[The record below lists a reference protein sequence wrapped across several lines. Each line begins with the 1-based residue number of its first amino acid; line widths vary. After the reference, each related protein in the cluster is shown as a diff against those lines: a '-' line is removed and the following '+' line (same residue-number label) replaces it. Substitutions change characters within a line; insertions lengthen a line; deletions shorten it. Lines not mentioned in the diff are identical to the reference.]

1 MAITSED
8 LRRVRGGVGT
18 LETISITE
26 FDAKNAVG
34 DTLLGIK
41 VPAGKAIIA
50 AVVKGNDELASDG
63 SATIALKQGGE
74 TLVDATG
81 YADLKGKVAGGAKAI
96 AVVGDGSE
104 LKLTVAGAAL
114 TGGKLDVTV
123 LYM

>member
-18 LETISITE
+18 LETISLTE
-26 FDAKNAVG
+26 FDATNAVG

-50 AVVKGNDELASDG
+50 AVVKGDKNLASDG
-63 SATIALKQGGE
+63 AATIALKQADE
-74 TLVDATG
+74 ALVDATG
-81 YADLKGKVAGGAKAI
+81 YADLQGKVAGGAKTV
-96 AVVGDGSE
+96 AVVADGSE
-104 LKLTVAGAAL
+104 LKLTIAGAAL